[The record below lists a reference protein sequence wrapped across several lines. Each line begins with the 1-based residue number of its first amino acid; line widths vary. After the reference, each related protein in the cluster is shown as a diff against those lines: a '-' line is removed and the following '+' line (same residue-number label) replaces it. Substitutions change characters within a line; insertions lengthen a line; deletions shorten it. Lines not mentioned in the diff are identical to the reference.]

1 MKEKILFWLDS
12 NLLSFCISY
21 FLQKK
26 TDYELFA
33 LIDITN
39 KSKKFFQEQKL
50 VTFSESWFY
59 HDHINS
65 TAYFD
70 KEFLHDFEQRFDVNL
85 WELSQNER
93 IFNFY
98 NEILTCVILTYYA
111 TYYVPKRSPHMI
123 FQFNKL
129 IIKFISFN

>member
-98 NEILTCVILTYYA
+98 NEYHKFSKQKDASFKIKLGVTE
-111 TYYVPKRSPHMI
+111 
-123 FQFNKL
+123 FNYFEKL
-129 IIKFISFN
+129 SV